1 MGLLSR
7 LRSHENSSKAK
18 PSSRVNGHQRG
29 LTSESSSASEFLAAS
44 YSSYSSQDS
53 PRATDHA
60 PGDLL
65 QKKPP
70 VGTIE
75 LPKRAVANLRLE
87 PATQIKSSNP
97 IPTQNDLPTRT
108 TGQQRG
114 QNNVETF
121 AQYQQRQHQQHQQH
135 QYHYQQQ
142 QPYGQS
148 TARTYSSDAV
158 PSARGYQGY
167 SPSLQPPSNVHR
179 VVSEVSLSETDYSSS
194 DINSGTEYE
203 DDLEYNAA
211 QSHPYYNQWKQ
222 YYQAMAL
229 YQALMAQKQGASARN
244 SMYLGAV
251 PSSRTP
257 SAAGSRPPSRP
268 MSVANYLNSHL
279 DSIGIENNLL
289 KNSRRCTLKSNRS
302 ASVPL
307 LQPLAQEEKPI
318 GTRAISVDV
327 SSAIKRTSSNN
338 GGEEEEFASD
348 NVDEPTQ
355 SVLVA
360 PTTQLVIHNLHEMM
374 IEPQETRQISDY
386 GAFLQSDNEETRTPT
401 PELRLYEPEMT
412 PKLSTLEAMQQSPSH
427 ETPKLS
433 AIKTSPKPVLS
444 LNSLEDEI
452 LKGVEVYSLPP
463 ESPKKSVAISFDP
476 PKLVDDLNRQNS
488 TASTSSYNSLQ
499 SEKNFFVSKTP
510 NRVAT
515 IVSRNLSRAS
525 RNANPSSGPTFVPP
539 MPGPPPP
546 IFTNA
551 PREVPEVAMGYNQGH
566 DLHRHSMI
574 NLNGANDLMFMPQMQ
589 QQFHPQM
596 LPMRPFLVYQPQ
608 GVLSAQTAGPFSTDP
623 VINKRIE
630 EFIQLR
636 RIIASGNKTLEYR
649 LKWMKM
655 LLTAT
660 NYKLYSYINV
670 KGSGVAA
677 DQVMANK
684 HLFIKA
690 FVSHLQKL
698 LKELDAN
705 RDLRKDKTFA
715 EVCYIQGCLYMNDY
729 VEKYGQDFGFLRDD
743 DEAERFLQHCV
754 QLNPLYF
761 RAYYKLG
768 ELYESQETEEKFDM
782 AMEQYKESAQMGY
795 NKAIY
800 KVALIFLYVPKVRL
814 IKFYKYLKDL
824 ASIDM
829 ELAEIQLEGPDRDE
843 LEEVVGLALF
853 QLGKIHEGIYPGDLT
868 LECEFVQEATSIAKV
883 DYARSLS
890 YYNRAAKLHCL
901 EAQVRLGRIYEFGE
915 LNRKPNASKS
925 IQWYI
930 KATTSPL
937 KFKRHPEAMLGVSR
951 WFLKGSNGTSKHIPY
966 PNPEGAI
973 MWCERACKE
982 FKYPEAY
989 YQMGLLVEGD
999 FVDGDAYEWFAEASQ
1014 LGHVEAQAKIRGC

>member
-1 MGLLSR
+1 MMGLLSR

-18 PSSRVNGHQRG
+18 PGRSNGHQRG

-53 PRATDHA
+53 PRALEHA
-60 PGDLL
+60 PGESLH
-65 QKKPP
+65 KKPP

-75 LPKRAVANLRLE
+75 LPKRTAIPSRLE
-87 PATQIKSSNP
+87 PGTQNKSFP
-97 IPTQNDLPTRT
+97 ISTQNDASVKTS
-108 TGQQRG
+108 GQRG

-121 AQYQQRQHQQHQQH
+121 AQYQHRQHQQHQQQNQQNQPQQH
-135 QYHYQQQ
+135 Q
-142 QPYGQS
+142 YGQS
-148 TARTYSSDAV
+148 NSRPYSSDGI
-158 PSARGYQGY
+158 PSARGYQNY
-167 SPSLQPPSNVHR
+167 SPMQPPTNVPR
-179 VVSEVSLSETDYSSS
+179 VLSEVSLSETDYSGS

-257 SAAGSRPPSRP
+257 SAGGSRPPSRP

-279 DSIGIENNLL
+279 DAIAAENNLL
-289 KNSRRCTLKSNRS
+289 RNSRRCTLKSNRS

-307 LQPLAQEEKPI
+307 FQPLANEEKPS
-318 GTRAISVDV
+318 GVRAISVDV
-327 SSAIKRTSSNN
+327 SAVVKRTESNN
-338 GGEEEEFASD
+338 GD
-348 NVDEPTQ
+348 DEDVAAADDDQPKQ

-360 PTTQLVIHNLHEMM
+360 PTTQLVIHNLHELM
-374 IEPQETRQISDY
+374 IEPEETRQISDY
-386 GAFLQSDNEETRTPT
+386 GAYLQSDNEETRTPT
-401 PELRLYEPEMT
+401 PEPRQYEPDMT
-412 PKLSTLEAMQQSPSH
+412 PKLSTIDTMQGSNLH
-427 ETPKLS
+427 ETPKVS
-433 AIKTSPKPVLS
+433 AINTSNKPILS

-463 ESPKKSVAISFDP
+463 ESPKKSVAISFGP
-476 PKLVDDLNRQNS
+476 PKSMDELNRQNS

-499 SEKNFFVSKTP
+499 SEKNFFVTKTP

-515 IVSRNLSRAS
+515 IVSRNLSRKGA
-525 RNANPSSGPTFVPP
+525 PSTGPTFVPP

-551 PREVPEVAMGYNQGH
+551 PREVPEVMMDYNQGH

-574 NLNGANDLMFMPQMQ
+574 NLNGANDLMYVPQMQ

-608 GVLSAQTAGPFSTDP
+608 GIINAQAVGPFSTDP
-623 VINKRIE
+623 VINKRID

-690 FVSHLQKL
+690 FISHLQKL
-698 LKELDAN
+698 LRELDAN
-705 RDLRKDKTFA
+705 RDLRNDKTFA
-715 EVCYIQGCLYMNDY
+715 EVCYVQGCLYMNDY
-729 VEKYGQDFGFLRDD
+729 VEKYGQDFGFLRND

-768 ELYESQETEEKFDM
+768 ELYESQETEERFDM

-814 IKFYKYLKDL
+814 VKFYKYLKDL

-868 LECEFVQEATSIAKV
+868 LDCEFVQEATSIAKV

-966 PNPEGAI
+966 SNPEGAI

-999 FVDGDAYEWFAEASQ
+999 FVDGDAFEWFSEASQ
-1014 LGHVEAQAKIRGC
+1014 LGHIEAQAKIRGH